1 MAEVKT
7 KILEFND
14 LYDKQDKVNT
24 YLDYL
29 REGTFIEFLQLYMVT
44 TRKHKQHLLF
54 IKLIKVTTNKVWLC
68 QYITSSDISFHTNYD

>member
-29 REGTFIEFLQLYMVT
+29 REGTFIEFSTAIYSNNT
-44 TRKHKQHLLF
+44 
-54 IKLIKVTTNKVWLC
+54 KV
-68 QYITSSDISFHTNYD
+68 